1 MTSPPAT
8 LADLVVR
15 GMHRFDLWSQ
25 FIASR
30 GVKTLA
36 EIGVWR
42 GDYAETMLSRCPDIT
57 RYYMLDPWRHLDDW
71 NKPANVSD
79 NSFEQYYTGVLERT
93 EPWAGKR
100 VVLRG
105 RTTEVVEEIPDA
117 SLDFA
122 YIDGDHSL
130 RGISIDLIRMW
141 PKIRDGGWIGGDDF
155 SRTAWQHRDAFEP
168 TLVFPFAVYF
178 AEAAGAPIEAL
189 PRNQFI
195 IHKSDAG
202 FSFTDHMGRYPN
214 TTVKAALDGRKKP
227 AAKPAT

>member
-1 MTSPPAT
+1 MSRIELLT
-8 LADLVVR
+8 DLVDPDIT
-15 GMHRFDLWSQ
+15 RFEFWQRVIND
-25 FIASR
+25 R
-30 GVKTLA
+30 GVATMA
-36 EIGVWR
+36 EVGVWR
-42 GDYAETMLSRCPDIT
+42 GEFAEAVFAGCPNLT
-57 RYYMLDPWRHLDDW
+57 TYYLLDPWRHLDSW
-71 NKPANVSD
+71 NKPANVS
-79 NSFEQYYTGVLERT
+79 NRTFKEYYQGVLDRT
-93 EPWAGKR
+93 ARWAEKR

-105 RTTEVVEEIPDA
+105 RTTDVVASIPDG